1 MLTLENPEYICLQQ
15 KERNS
20 KMTKVLEAQR
30 SKERVMRGGVG
41 EIALSA

>member
-1 MLTLENPEYICLQQ
+1 MLTLENLEYICLQQ

-20 KMTKVLEAQR
+20 KKANVLEAQR
-30 SKERVMRGGVG
+30 SKEKVMRGGVE